1 MLVRFFRIVVL
12 FLGCIVATPFRPALA
27 QERSI
32 HVKENTKQDEAL
44 VKVGPERTKPARR
57 AAPRPKATS
66 NAKGKK
72 GSPGS
77 STPVEAPRGLSPR
90 AERSAAA
97 RQAFERQTGYAN
109 GRPGYLVEHIVPL
122 SCGGTDTPSNMEWLT
137 LAEAR
142 QKNKLDRAR
151 CR

>member
-1 MLVRFFRIVVL
+1 MLVRSVRIVVL
-12 FLGCIVATPFRPALA
+12 FLGCIAATPLRPALA
-27 QERSI
+27 QESSI
-32 HVKENTKQDEAL
+32 HVKKDTKQDDPF
-44 VKVGPERTKPARR
+44 VKVEHEPTKPARR
-57 AAPRPKATS
+57 AAQPPKATQ
-66 NAKGKK
+66 NTQKK
-72 GSPGS
+72 KETRDS
-77 STPVEAPRGLSPR
+77 STAVEAPRGLSPR

-122 SCGGTDTPSNMEWLT
+122 SCGGTDTPGNMQWLT

-142 QKNKLDRAR
+142 RKNKLDSTS

>member
-1 MLVRFFRIVVL
+1 MLVRLFRIVVL
-12 FLGCIVATPFRPALA
+12 FLGCIVATPLRPALA
-27 QERSI
+27 QESPI
-32 HVKENTKQDEAL
+32 YVKKYTKQDNPV
-44 VKVGPERTKPARR
+44 VKVEQEPTKPARR
-57 AAPRPKATS
+57 AAQPPTATQ
-66 NAKGKK
+66 NTQKK
-72 GSPGS
+72 KETPGS
-77 STPVEAPRGLSPR
+77 STAVEAPRGLSPR

-122 SCGGTDTPSNMEWLT
+122 SCGGTDTPGNMQWLT

-142 QKNKLDRAR
+142 RKNKLDSAR